1 MQIGCGAPRMCAVT
15 SQQRNWFF
23 SYSSST
29 QISWEDFVR
38 ERLEVDQV
46 VTSKDLA
53 LNYVY
58 FHLVKKVRQSSIWSF
73 VEAIRAQQGFRIREI
88 FGFDAISC
96 MARGGDIHTHPG
108 FRTLVRHDQENHSH
122 FSFWSA
128 GRLRVGRGYMHLRR
142 CALKDMPAYEET
154 DDVVKKRRMMDAAH
168 DEDDSAVC
176 PVAQQRFEEFESNV
190 LGALSEDYRR
200 GRWVELLEMERAF
213 SRGCQPSPGFVY
225 VAISDA
231 IKYPKI
237 GATRRSD
244 PSVRLK
250 ELSRYVPSPFRMV
263 YAVPT
268 LTPFELESEIHAAFD
283 AARIKEKGACTEF
296 FNADLHSIGEYLKQR
311 FEDCREYTS

>member
-1 MQIGCGAPRMCAVT
+1 MKEGLI
-15 SQQRNWFF
+15 
-23 SYSSST
+23 
-29 QISWEDFVR
+29 
-38 ERLEVDQV
+38 VDQV
-46 VTSKDLA
+46 VTSKDLT

-58 FHLVKKVRQSSIWSF
+58 FHLVKKVRRASIQTFATTIGARSA
-73 VEAIRAQQGFRIREI
+73 VKIKEL
-88 FGFDAISC
+88 FGFGAISC
-96 MARGGDIHTHPG
+96 MPRGSDVCTHPG
-108 FRTLVRHDQENHSH
+108 FLTLVRHDQENNEN
-122 FSFWSA
+122 FAFWFA
-128 GRLRVGRGYMHLRR
+128 GRLRAGKGYLNLRQF
-142 CALKDMPAYEET
+142 ALKDIEGTY
-154 DDVVKKRRMMDAAH
+154 DVMKKRRMIDAAG
-168 DEDDSAVC
+168 EDDVAVC
-176 PVAQQRFEEFESNV
+176 PVAQQQFEDFELNV

-200 GRWVELLEMERAF
+200 GRWAELLEMERAF
-213 SRGCQPSPGFVY
+213 SRGCQPNPGFVY